1 MRFAVVG
8 LFVLLAAIA
17 ISFALKQRRHT
28 RSLTPG
34 EREIQQLVHEVY
46 GQYLVTEQI
55 VPRGDHDVAMSI
67 ALNDHEIDDMQIN
80 LSSLAR
86 HHQDGASLESIKGG
100 LRFDKYG
107 PKK

>member
-1 MRFAVVG
+1 MRFAAVG
-8 LFVLLAAIA
+8 LLVLLAAIA

-34 EREIQQLVHEVY
+34 EREIQQLVREVY
-46 GQYLVTEQI
+46 GQYIVTEHI

-67 ALNDHEIDDMQIN
+67 TLKNHNIDDMQIN

-86 HHQDGASLESIKGG
+86 HHQDGASLESLKGG
-100 LRFDKYG
+100 LRFDGYG
-107 PKK
+107 PKE